1 LHLARA
7 VQLAPDHPEN
17 RILWVEFL
25 IQHGEKATAAE
36 EFKVLQ
42 KILTDARI
50 RLFGDEWEATWKTWE
65 ARTETLRARLEAHP

>member
-1 LHLARA
+1 LARA

-25 IQHGEKATAAE
+25 IQRGEKATAAE

-50 RLFGDEWEATWKTWE
+50 RLVGDEWEATWKTWE
-65 ARTETLRARLEAHP
+65 TRTEILQTRLGVNP